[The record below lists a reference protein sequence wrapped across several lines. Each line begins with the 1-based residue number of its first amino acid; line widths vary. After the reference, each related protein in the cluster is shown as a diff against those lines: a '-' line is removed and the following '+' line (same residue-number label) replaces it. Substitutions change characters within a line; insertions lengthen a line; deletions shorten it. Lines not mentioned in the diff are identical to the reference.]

1 MVETNIVPMNKR
13 VIVREAPK
21 ETKTK
26 MGIVLPERAQERPS
40 EGTVVA
46 SASELVKPEQ
56 IIIYSKYAGTRI
68 KDGEQEFVLIHENDI
83 LGVRKDG

>member
-26 MGIVLPERAQERPS
+26 MGIVLP
-40 EGTVVA
+40 G
-46 SASELVKPEQ
+46 L
-56 IIIYSKYAGTRI
+56 
-68 KDGEQEFVLIHENDI
+68 
-83 LGVRKDG
+83 